1 MPNKAFLEI
10 TNACNLSCSFCH
22 GTRRPIKYITPSEF
36 ETAAGKLRPFADYLY
51 FHLMGEPLLHPKI
64 GDFLRIAGDL
74 GFKVILTTNGTL
86 LGRCADI
93 LLGSPA
99 LYKISISLHSFEA
112 NVKNIS
118 FDEYLSSCFDF
129 CRRAADKG
137 KIAVMRLWNSGG
149 AEALNG
155 TIISRMEEYFGEKEA
170 WLEIYSG
177 YKIRDK
183 VFLEWGDKFD
193 WPDED
198 AEVCSTSHSC
208 YGLRDQVG
216 VLSDGT
222 VVPCCLDAE
231 GAVNLGN
238 IFESSLEEILA
249 SPRAVALRRSFET
262 RQITEPL
269 CQRCGYAKMKKY
281 KK

>member
-22 GTRRPIKYITPSEF
+22 GTRRPIKYMTPSEF

-86 LGRCADI
+86 LERCADI
-93 LLGSPA
+93 LLNSPA

-112 NVKNIS
+112 NVKNMS

-177 YKIRDK
+177 
-183 VFLEWGDKFD
+183 
-193 WPDED
+193 
-198 AEVCSTSHSC
+198 
-208 YGLRDQVG
+208 
-216 VLSDGT
+216 
-222 VVPCCLDAE
+222 
-231 GAVNLGN
+231 
-238 IFESSLEEILA
+238 
-249 SPRAVALRRSFET
+249 
-262 RQITEPL
+262 
-269 CQRCGYAKMKKY
+269 
-281 KK
+281 